1 MQPDLTPDEAREALD
16 TARTEATE
24 AAGLV
29 ESLAERVRE
38 GDPDVTAEQL
48 GAQRQLADLA
58 QLRITAAERKLD
70 AAQKADL
77 DARARATADRIR
89 DLVAD
94 DTAEPILDAVRA
106 VMDAARLL
114 VKVSDERHAAIRDVA
129 TEGVALNDELGRT
142 RAYAEAY
149 AAWVRRGQPE
159 GEEPDARMT
168 NWRDTTTDPWPSRHG
183 YRFMAQTGTSLA
195 VSMDGEGSA
204 QAIPAGRVLGV
215 VLRAVLDDS
224 KTRTQA
230 TEMIGLSTAGLDR
243 NTGLVPGLA
252 EVLAEDPRAD
262 TEG

>member
-1 MQPDLTPDEAREALD
+1 MPHNTPTPDEAREALD
-16 TARTEATE
+16 TASREATE

-29 ESLAERVRE
+29 ESLAERVRD

-114 VKVSDERHAAIRDVA
+114 VRVSEERHAAIRDVA
-129 TEGVALNDELGRT
+129 IAGVHMNEELGRSH
-142 RAYAEAY
+142 E
-149 AAWVRRGQPE
+149 
-159 GEEPDARMT
+159 
-168 NWRDTTTDPWPSRHG
+168 NPWPSRDRYG
-183 YRFMAQTGTSLA
+183 FMAQTGVSLS

-252 EVLAEDPRAD
+252 EVLAEAPRAD